1 MGLNKKGGPIVN
13 NQKGVTLIEL
23 LAVIALSTLLL
34 GVLFGIN
41 QMIQTG
47 FQDTS
52 KRYQDDAQVRKVS
65 EMLTNHLAEPTELTL
80 STNQLRYKI
89 YDHSDLPSTIE
100 KRLFLEEGKLFLS
113 ELDGTN
119 RITVASDINKMSF
132 IVNNVEYESLGTPY
146 VMTSGLIQMKIVFQY
161 EGMEKSF
168 LYPIKILKD
177 K

>member
-1 MGLNKKGGPIVN
+1 MN

-23 LAVIALSTLLL
+23 LAVVALSTLLL
-34 GVLFGIN
+34 GVLFGVN

-52 KRYQDDAQVRKVS
+52 SRYQDDAQLRKVY

-80 STNQLRYKI
+80 STNELRYKI
-89 YDHSDLPSTIE
+89 YDQNNLPLTIE
-100 KRLFLEEGKLFLS
+100 QRLFLENGKLFLS

-119 RITVASDINKMSF
+119 RLTVANEINKMSF
-132 IVNNVEYESLGTPY
+132 IVNNVEYETFERPY
-146 VMTSGLIQMKIVFQY
+146 IMTTGLIQMEIVFQY
-161 EGMEKSF
+161 EQMEKSF
-168 LYPIKILKD
+168 LYPIKILND